1 MHIVKFSLLS
11 LIAALLSPLAMA
23 QADCSKEIGAI
34 EERIESGTYSEESVQ
49 LARQLQASFG
59 QMCAFMDED
68 SKAKFVEQIDEFLPA
83 ILDENLRSEHE
94 GPSEAEKQANRDAR
108 QSRKAAAQ
116 AEVLLDP
123 VLQAAPTA
131 RIDSGQFVDRP
142 DPMTHLSILDWDN
155 FGGKLRIL
163 YITNPDRNQSSGPNW
178 KNYIYVAEVAA
189 DGTAT
194 QHLVTSKQENLI
206 FGAIALRAGH
216 DEILLHRRNDNDGN
230 VGTLERWSI
239 SGERQI
245 SSVPAP
251 NPVWPD
257 GKSTDWGKFRVATS
271 DGNVVFSQTKSGQR
285 GEPFTAAWFE
295 ASPDGRVLGMGSM
308 SDSRHD
314 YRVPNWFPTRNG
326 GGGIVLTVRPAKG
339 TGTSIVT
346 DIATPIRREI
356 GGRKIHAT
364 VVSETRLLVTNDNA
378 NTAWE
383 SAAIER
389 NMSWGGDLAMPANLS
404 AQQSIEQS
412 NEYRQ
417 LTDTVANAHDANRKL
432 SVNHEGSYSL
442 AMIKPMK
449 DGYGLLA
456 DVTANR
462 SLTPPIHGPYFLSV
476 DNAGVHKRAYLEPYA
491 EQLDVKFTML
501 GISTNDD
508 VYLYGFPE
516 GSVDDST
523 VMLLDTTGKPKA
535 YGRIPKGRKI
545 TMDGLFGDSKGAW
558 VIGRAYRDGEPAKV
572 WIGRVEFP

>member
-1 MHIVKFSLLS
+1 MRKAQYSLLALTAM
-11 LIAALLSPLAMA
+11 LIAPLAMA
-23 QADCSKEIGAI
+23 QADCSKEIAAI
-34 EERIESGTYSEESVQ
+34 EERIESGAYSEQSVQ

-83 ILDENLRSEHE
+83 VLDEDLRAEHE
-94 GPSEAEKQANRDAR
+94 GPSEAEKQANRDTRRRRKEAAR
-108 QSRKAAAQ
+108 VE
-116 AEVLLDP
+116 EVLDP

-131 RIDSGQFVDRP
+131 RIDSGQFIGRP
-142 DPMTHLSILDWDN
+142 DPMTHLSIRGWDN

-163 YITNPDRNQSSGPNW
+163 YITNPDRNQSGGPDW

-189 DGTAT
+189 NGTAI

-206 FGAIALRAGH
+206 FGAIALRPGH
-216 DEILLHRRNDNDGN
+216 DEILLHRRNDNDGKA
-230 VGTLERWSI
+230 GTLERWSI

-271 DGNVVFSQTKSGQR
+271 DGNVVFSQIKSGRR

-295 ASPDGRVLGMGSM
+295 ASPDGRILGMGSM
-308 SDSRHD
+308 SDTRHD

-326 GGGIVLTVRPAKG
+326 GGGIVLTVTPAKG
-339 TGTSIVT
+339 AGTSIDSDV
-346 DIATPIRREI
+346 ATPIRHQI
-356 GGRKIHAT
+356 GGRQIHAT
-364 VVSETRLLVTNDNA
+364 VNRETRLLVTNDNA
-378 NTAWE
+378 STAWE
-383 SAAIER
+383 SAGIER
-389 NMSWGGDLAMPANLS
+389 DMTWGGELAIPANLP

-417 LTDTVANAHDANRKL
+417 LVEKVANAYDANRRL

-449 DGYGLLA
+449 IGYGLLA

-476 DNAGVHKRAYLEPYA
+476 DTAGVHKRAYLEPYA

-501 GISTNDD
+501 GISENDD
-508 VYLYGFPE
+508 VYLYGIPQ
-516 GSVDDST
+516 GSVDDSS

-535 YGRIPKGRKI
+535 YGRIPNGRKI
-545 TMDGLFGDSKGAW
+545 TMDGLYGDSNGAW
-558 VIGRAYRDGEPAKV
+558 VNGHAYRDGEPAKV